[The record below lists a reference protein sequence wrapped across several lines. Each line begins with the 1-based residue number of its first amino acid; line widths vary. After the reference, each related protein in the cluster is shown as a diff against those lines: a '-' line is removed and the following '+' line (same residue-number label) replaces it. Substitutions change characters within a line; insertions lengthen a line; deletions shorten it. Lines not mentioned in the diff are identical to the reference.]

1 MDHQTVAIN
10 LRVLRRLR
18 KHMRKHHPGELD
30 RMMASDPTG
39 KLNDLAFGGR
49 YGGELATLN
58 YACYDP
64 THFPVHVLAED
75 TVVVLVK
82 KAQGSTV
89 GSLWL
94 SAAYEIWRLLD

>member
-1 MDHQTVAIN
+1 
-10 LRVLRRLR
+10 
-18 KHMRKHHPGELD
+18 
-30 RMMASDPTG
+30 
-39 KLNDLAFGGR
+39 GGR

-64 THFPVHVLAED
+64 TLIPVHVLADD
-75 TVVVLVK
+75 TVVALVK
-82 KAQGSTV
+82 KAQGGTV